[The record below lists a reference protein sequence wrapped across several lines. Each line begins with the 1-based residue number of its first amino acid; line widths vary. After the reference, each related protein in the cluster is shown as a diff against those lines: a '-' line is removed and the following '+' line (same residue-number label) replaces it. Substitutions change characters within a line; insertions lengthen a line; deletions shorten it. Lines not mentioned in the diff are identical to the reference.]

1 MLALIVQSTAAA
13 ATPVA
18 PAPAAPV
25 SAPPVSATPVS
36 YGPAVPV
43 PARPALGASAGA
55 KTCASVRAD
64 DRSQDIIVCAS
75 PGFRIDPDVLR
86 ARTAMKARRAG
97 RPTSPYPQ
105 QRLNPTCGTIGPM
118 GCRGT
123 PTIDLLRVAT
133 VGAAMVQR
141 ALSGGNIGQ
150 LFVTDPQPSE
160 YQLYLAAKQAREADE
175 AATAKAKPAAAAPVA
190 SIVPALPS
198 TRP

>member
-1 MLALIVQSTAAA
+1 MIGAMLTLLVQSSAVA
-13 ATPVA
+13 ATPVV
-18 PAPAAPV
+18 PAPAE
-25 SAPPVSATPVS
+25 ATPAT

-43 PARPALGASAGA
+43 PPKPALSAAAGA
-55 KTCASVRAD
+55 KTCASVRASNT
-64 DRSQDIIVCAS
+64 SQDIIVCAS

-97 RPTSPYPQ
+97 RPSSPYPQ

-141 ALSGGNIGQ
+141 ALKGGNVGQ
-150 LFVTDPQPSE
+150 MFVTDPQPSE

-175 AATAKAKPAAAAPVA
+175 AAKAKAKAAAITTEA
-190 SIVPALPS
+190 SPIGP
-198 TRP
+198 